1 METGRDACLFLR
13 LGGRDE
19 KEEPYVIMD
28 DFRITD

>member
-19 KEEPYVIMD
+19 EESQVVMD